1 MKSSTVSLLH
11 LAVLLLALPIPN
23 NAQVRTINAAS
34 AAPVAVS
41 GYTSF
46 SDPLEQAFTM
56 QVPSGWKTVGG
67 LARRAALQINPFVRS
82 LSPVKR
88 TYLIIG
94 EPTLPGYV
102 PPNQM
107 RNTLGYR
114 EGKMF
119 DSGLGGLSMVL
130 HSMSGTEF
138 ARIYGQTTMQGLC
151 TNLRFTGS
159 RE

>member
-11 LAVLLLALPIPN
+11 LAVLLLAFPIPN

-34 AAPVAVS
+34 TAPIAVS
-41 GYTSF
+41 GYTGF
-46 SDPLEQAFTM
+46 SDPIEQAFPM

-82 LSPVKR
+82 LSPDKR